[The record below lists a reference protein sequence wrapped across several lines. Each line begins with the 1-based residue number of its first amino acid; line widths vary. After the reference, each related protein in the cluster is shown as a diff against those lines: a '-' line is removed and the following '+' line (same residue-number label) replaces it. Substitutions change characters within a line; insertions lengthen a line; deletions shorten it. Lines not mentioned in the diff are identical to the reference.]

1 MKILIM
7 GLPGSGKTTLA
18 KHLVNSLGCIWFN
31 ADDIREKYNDWDFSP
46 EGRIRQAKRIH
57 KLSSYIGSTVVCD
70 FVAPTEEIRDIY
82 SADILVWMDT
92 IEKSCYED
100 TNIIFEPPQRY
111 DVRVTEKDAEKWSKI
126 IFNCVKEKMSARE
139 NNV

>member
-18 KHLVNSLGCIWFN
+18 KHLVDLLGCIWFN

-46 EGRIRQAKRIH
+46 EGRVRQAKRMY
-57 KLSSYIGSTVVCD
+57 KLSSYIGGTVVCD

-82 SADILVWMDT
+82 NADLTIWVDT
-92 IEKSCYED
+92 IEKSRYED
-100 TNIIFEPPQRY
+100 TDTIFEKPKKY
-111 DVRVTEKDAEKWSKI
+111 DIRVTEKDAEKWSKLI
-126 IFNCVKEKMSARE
+126 INYIEEMQNECP
-139 NNV
+139 